1 MPGVVWSVGMHNV
14 FKIALVVRR
23 EPLTI
28 TLSVEG
34 CADLKTIVHFYS
46 MRVTKFCMWEAEQ
59 LINLNRRLAP
69 TQLSSRGYSMGTVLK
84 AILRLPGNSF
94 LPFIYTAT
102 SHVRWLDSFLA
113 WGIHIGYFLILPVQ
127 ALLFC
132 FLLFPSAPLAVQL
145 TRRDLPSLDHLM
157 VLQGHCSWTRR

>member
-1 MPGVVWSVGMHNV
+1 
-14 FKIALVVRR
+14 
-23 EPLTI
+23 
-28 TLSVEG
+28 
-34 CADLKTIVHFYS
+34 
-46 MRVTKFCMWEAEQ
+46 MRVTKSCMWEAGQ

-84 AILRLPGNSF
+84 AIFPGNSF

-102 SHVRWLDSFLA
+102 SHVRVLDSFLA
-113 WGIHIGYFLILPVQ
+113 LGIHIGYFLILPVQ

-145 TRRDLPSLDHLM
+145 TRRYL
-157 VLQGHCSWTRR
+157 RIA